1 MRWCS
6 QPGRCYPSFEGRP
19 RPPCGRRRYAM
30 RPARFVLLCLAALVL
45 TGSVHARTAA
55 APAAPQGL
63 RGFLLRPTEAVTHEF
78 ARTPSFSWLPVR
90 GAIRYEFE
98 LSKNLSFTEAGT
110 FWSDEKLKTPA
121 VSVPV
126 ALPWM
131 TGTPY
136 AVYARVR
143 AVTRDGVSGWSS
155 PFGFNVR
162 WRTLP
167 QPLQT
172 YPGMSRWSVVGGAT
186 SYQVWFPALRKI
198 VGTRT
203 NAVDH
208 REFYTFHQQTQFS
221 GTVAWRVRAVR
232 SLYGRIPTG
241 LPAVSYGPWSPAY
254 TTTNPAIA
262 DGAVSPLLA
271 AADTTVS
278 NAATQAQHELTPG
291 FAFAGTR
298 ATGGT
303 AADLY
308 RVYVF
313 SDSDCVNVVH
323 RGSIVGSPAYV
334 PRTTGQLKLPIS
346 TEDVI
351 IARTSFARDLGKGDT
366 GPRQFMFDSAKV
378 TATETDPEPAKQ
390 VASPAPAP
398 AGGSTTPAP
407 TTGGPTGGDPSNT
420 PPENDP
426 SLPATPTASGAPVD
440 LWDSGW
446 PNGRFYWTVVP
457 VRFESAD
464 SKRTT
469 LATATPLGG
478 STFRLADPTGF
489 SPGQLMRI
497 GAGATQETLTISSV
511 NSQTR
516 DIVTTSAATNSHAP
530 SEDVFNL
537 TATLDYWDLELP
549 QDVCASGRVQSF
561 GKGSKP
567 VVAGS
572 SSPFVSGLSPQGRL
586 TAAVG
591 ARPTF
596 YGSPLVAWEPA
607 LGADQYQLQW
617 SKTRYPWVKAGE
629 TLTYATS
636 ALLSL
641 AAGDWYYRVRGVNFS
656 LPGTARAMTWSA
668 PVAIRV
674 AKPTF
679 TVVKTSGR

>member
-1 MRWCS
+1 MRL
-6 QPGRCYPSFEGRP
+6 
-19 RPPCGRRRYAM
+19 
-30 RPARFVLLCLAALVL
+30 ARFVLLCLAALVL
-45 TGSVHARTAA
+45 TGSVQARVAA

-63 RGFLLRPTEAVTHEF
+63 RGFLLRPTETVTHEF

-90 GAIRYEFE
+90 GALRYEFE
-98 LSKNLSFTEAGT
+98 LSKNRSFTEAGT

-131 TGTPY
+131 TGNPY

-143 AVTRDGVSGWSS
+143 AITRDGVTAWSA

-162 WRTLP
+162 WTTLP
-167 QPLQT
+167 QPLET

-208 REFYTFHQQTQFS
+208 REFYTFHQQAQFS

-232 SLYGRIPTG
+232 SLYGTIPTG
-241 LPAVSYGPWSPAY
+241 LPTVSYGPWSPTY

-262 DGAVSPLLA
+262 DGAVTPTLA

-278 NAATQAQHELTPG
+278 NATAQVQHELTPG
-291 FAFAGTR
+291 FAFTGTR
-298 ATGGT
+298 AATGT

-313 SDSDCVNVVH
+313 SDSDCVNVIH

-334 PRTTGQLKLPIS
+334 PRTTGQLKLPLS
-346 TEDVI
+346 TTDVTN
-351 IARTSFARDLGKGDT
+351 ARVSFLKDLGKGDT
-366 GPRQFMFDSAKV
+366 GPQQFMFDSAKV
-378 TATETDPEPAKQ
+378 TSTESDPEPAKQ
-390 VASPAPAP
+390 AA
-398 AGGSTTPAP
+398 TPAP
-407 TTGGPTGGDPSNT
+407 PAGSSAPTQVPGAPAAGDPSN
-420 PPENDP
+420 PPPANDS
-426 SLPATPTASGAPVD
+426 SLPATPKSSGAPVD

-464 SKRTT
+464 PKLTT
-469 LATATPLGG
+469 LSAATAAGASSFRVADLVGFGG
-478 STFRLADPTGF
+478 
-489 SPGQLMRI
+489 GQFVRI
-497 GAGATQETLTISSV
+497 GSGATQETLTIASV
-511 NSQTR
+511 NAQTS
-516 DIVTTSAATNSHAP
+516 DIVTTTAATYAHAAGD
-530 SEDVFNL
+530 DVVNM
-537 TATLDYWDLELP
+537 TASLDYWDLELP

-572 SSPFVSGLSPQGRL
+572 SSPFVSGLSPKGRL
-586 TAAVG
+586 TSAVG
-591 ARPTF
+591 ARPSF

-629 TLTYATS
+629 KYTYATS

-641 AAGDWYYRVRGVNFS
+641 EPGVWYYRVRGVNFS
-656 LPGTARAMTWSA
+656 LPGSARAMTWSA

-679 TVVKTSGR
+679 TVVEKPKSKR

>member
-1 MRWCS
+1 MRL
-6 QPGRCYPSFEGRP
+6 
-19 RPPCGRRRYAM
+19 
-30 RPARFVLLCLAALVL
+30 ARLVFLCLTALVV
-45 TGSVHARTAA
+45 TGSVQAHVAA
-55 APAAPQGL
+55 APAAPKNL
-63 RGFLLRPTEAVTHEF
+63 RAFLLRPTEAVTHEF

-90 GAIRYEFE
+90 GAVRYEFE
-98 LSKNLSFTEAGT
+98 LSKNAAFTESGT

-143 AVTRDGVSGWSS
+143 AVTREGVSGWSA

-208 REFYTFHQQTQFS
+208 REFYTYHQQTQFS

-262 DGAVSPLLA
+262 DGAVSPLFA
-271 AADTTVS
+271 AADTSVS
-278 NAATQAQHELTPG
+278 NATTQVQHELTPG
-291 FAFAGTR
+291 FAFTGTR

-334 PRTTGQLKLPIS
+334 PRTTGALRLPLATTEVTTAATTYLK
-346 TEDVI
+346 
-351 IARTSFARDLGKGDT
+351 DLTQSQT
-366 GPRQFMFDSAKV
+366 GPSQFMFDSAKV
-378 TATETDPEPAKQ
+378 TSTESDPEPAKQ
-390 VASPAPAP
+390 AATPAPAGGTAPAPAP
-398 AGGSTTPAP
+398 APGVPGAD
-407 TTGGPTGGDPSNT
+407 DPSST
-420 PPENDP
+420 PPESDP
-426 SLPATPTASGAPVD
+426 SLPATPKSTGAPVD

-457 VRFESAD
+457 VRFE
-464 SKRTT
+464 TT
-469 LATATPLGG
+469 
-478 STFRLADPTGF
+478 
-489 SPGQLMRI
+489 
-497 GAGATQETLTISSV
+497 
-511 NSQTR
+511 
-516 DIVTTSAATNSHAP
+516 
-530 SEDVFNL
+530 
-537 TATLDYWDLELP
+537 
-549 QDVCASGRVQSF
+549 
-561 GKGSKP
+561 
-567 VVAGS
+567 
-572 SSPFVSGLSPQGRL
+572 
-586 TAAVG
+586 
-591 ARPTF
+591 
-596 YGSPLVAWEPA
+596 
-607 LGADQYQLQW
+607 
-617 SKTRYPWVKAGE
+617 
-629 TLTYATS
+629 
-636 ALLSL
+636 
-641 AAGDWYYRVRGVNFS
+641 
-656 LPGTARAMTWSA
+656 
-668 PVAIRV
+668 
-674 AKPTF
+674 
-679 TVVKTSGR
+679 

>member
-1 MRWCS
+1 MRL
-6 QPGRCYPSFEGRP
+6 
-19 RPPCGRRRYAM
+19 
-30 RPARFVLLCLAALVL
+30 ARLVLLCVAALVL
-45 TGSVHARTAA
+45 TGSVQARVAA

-63 RGFLLRPTEAVTHEF
+63 RAFLLRPTEAVTHEF
-78 ARTPSFSWLPVR
+78 ARTPSFSWVPVR
-90 GAIRYEFE
+90 GALRYEFE
-98 LSKNLSFTEAGT
+98 LSKNPSFTEAGT
-110 FWSDEKLKTPA
+110 FWADEKLKTPA

-131 TGTPY
+131 TGDPY

-143 AVTRDGVSGWSS
+143 AITRDGVSGWSRS
-155 PFGFNVR
+155 FGFNVR
-162 WRTLP
+162 WSTLP
-167 QPLQT
+167 QPLET

-208 REFYTFHQQTQFS
+208 REFYTFHQQAQYS

-232 SLYGRIPTG
+232 SLYGKIPTG
-241 LPAVSYGPWSPAY
+241 LPTVSYGPWSPTY

-262 DGAVSPLLA
+262 DGAVSPSLA

-278 NAATQAQHELTPG
+278 NATAAVQHELTPG

-298 ATGGT
+298 SATGT

-313 SDSDCVNVVH
+313 SDSDCVNVIH

-334 PRTTGQLKLPIS
+334 PRTTGSLKLPLS
-346 TEDVI
+346 TTDA
-351 IARTSFARDLGKGDT
+351 IAARGSYLKDLGKGDS
-366 GPRQFMFDSAKV
+366 GPQQFMFDSAKV
-378 TATETDPEPAKQ
+378 TATESDPEPAKQ
-390 VASPAPAP
+390 AATPAPAP
-398 AGGSTTPAP
+398 AGGSTPAP
-407 TTGGPTGGDPSNT
+407 ATGAPAAGDPSNT
-420 PPENDP
+420 PPENDA
-426 SLPATPTASGAPVD
+426 SLPATPKSSGAPVD

-464 SKRTT
+464 PKVTT
-469 LATATPLGG
+469 LTAATAPGA
-478 STFRLADPTGF
+478 SSFRLADLSGF
-489 SPGQLMRI
+489 GAAQFVRI
-497 GAGATQETLTISSV
+497 GDGPTQETLTIASV
-511 NSQTR
+511 NGQTG
-516 DIVTTSAATNSHAP
+516 DILTTTAATYSHAGG
-530 SEDVFNL
+530 EYVTNM

-572 SSPFVSGLSPQGRL
+572 GSPFVSGLSPNGRL
-586 TAAVG
+586 TSAVSS
-591 ARPTF
+591 RPSF

-617 SKTRYPWVKAGE
+617 SKSRYPWAPAGE
-629 TLTYATS
+629 KYTYATS

-641 AAGDWYYRVRGVNFS
+641 EPGVWYYRVRGVNFS
-656 LPGTARAMTWSA
+656 LPGSARAMTWSA

-679 TVVKTSGR
+679 TVVKKAKSKR